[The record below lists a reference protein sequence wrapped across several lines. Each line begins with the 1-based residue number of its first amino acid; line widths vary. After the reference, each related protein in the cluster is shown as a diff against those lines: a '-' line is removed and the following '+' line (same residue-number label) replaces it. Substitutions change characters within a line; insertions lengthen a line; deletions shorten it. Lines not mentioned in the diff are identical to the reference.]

1 MAPATSSVVEFP
13 YSTVRNISS
22 PQDTE
27 NDRKI
32 LMGHAPAEAVLSLP
46 TDENVRDYLL
56 EAEGKKRRQPT
67 QVHRAMR
74 DTLRNNPSAFSVL
87 NGGVVIVCR
96 DYTLDE
102 KSRTMRLVSP
112 SIINGSQT
120 QGVLRDHLTKH
131 GPLDEPVFVTFEI
144 IVTDDADLI
153 ADTSIARNFQNDVMT
168 VSIVGRL
175 GLLDDLEKAIQRAHP
190 GKELR
195 KSETKHVSALS
206 LTEDYVFTEKLI
218 QVLVALTPVELWYK
232 KGEEANP
239 NKVYTYSGKTKC
251 LKEFQNVVTRSKD
264 ANDPERARYRDLYDF
279 YLDIAPQALQLY
291 GKWKAHQGFRGTGLR
306 AIIRDGDKIVE
317 VPDGIIFPILAALSA
332 FAVKTAEGWR
342 IQPPDQFT
350 DDELIRAAK
359 TTYIETAKSNPST
372 MGKSK
377 ACYSALYQIA
387 DIYKRLTVA

>member
-1 MAPATSSVVEFP
+1 MAPSKQSVVEFP
-13 YSTVRNISS
+13 YSTLRNISS

-27 NDRKI
+27 NDRKV
-32 LMGHAPAEAVLSLP
+32 LMGHAPAESVLGLP

-67 QVHRAMR
+67 QVHRAMQ
-74 DTLRNNPSAFSVL
+74 DTLSNNPSDFSVL

-96 DYTLDE
+96 AYSSDE
-102 KSRTMRLVSP
+102 KTRTAQLVNP

-120 QGVLRDHLTKH
+120 QGVLRDHLNKH
-131 GPLDEPVFVTFEI
+131 GSLDEPIYVTFEL
-144 IVTDDADLI
+144 IVTDDAELI

-175 GLLDDLEKAIQRAHP
+175 GQLDELEKAIQRAHP

-195 KSETKHVSALS
+195 KSETKVVNQLS

-218 QVLVALTPVELWYK
+218 QVLIALTPNELWYK

-251 LKEFQNVVTRSKD
+251 LKEFQTVVSRAKD
-264 ANDPERARYRDLYDF
+264 KTDSEHARYRDLYDF
-279 YLDIAPQALQLY
+279 YLDIAPQALELY
-291 GKWKAHQGFRGTGLR
+291 VKWKAHQGFRGTYLR
-306 AIIRDGDKIVE
+306 AIERDGDQIIE
-317 VPDGIIFPILAALSA
+317 VPDGIIFPIIAALSA
-332 FAVKTAEGWR
+332 FAVKTPEGWR
-342 IQPPDQFT
+342 IQPPDKFS

-359 TTYIETAKSNPST
+359 TTYMDTAGSNPST

-377 ACYSALYQIA
+377 ACYSAIYQIA
-387 DIYKRLTVA
+387 DIYKRLTV